1 MAGRAS
7 VSFQARRACGVA
19 GRRRKVSKMRVG
31 VVVAVAVA
39 GLLAAAPAHADGT
52 INDLQ
57 NAGQLDQPFLEYLFS
72 NGFGYLDAQRVLSDG
87 AVACVNDMHDIPV
100 ELNIS
105 MLTSRAYTEDEAKA
119 VVAAMQ
125 QADHTDGRAPLC

>member
-1 MAGRAS
+1 MGM
-7 VSFQARRACGVA
+7 V
-19 GRRRKVSKMRVG
+19 RVG
-31 VVVAVAVA
+31 AIVAVVAA

-57 NAGQLDQPFLEYLFS
+57 NTGQLEQPFFNYLFS

-87 AVACVNDMHDIPV
+87 EVACVNDMHGIPA

-119 VVAAMQ
+119 VVAAVH
-125 QADHTDGRAPLC
+125 QADHTDGHAPLC